1 MPINIATSNY
11 INTTNSNTGSGQTVS
26 IGNANISV
34 DGVSVSVK
42 GLDLKTGQTISGQV
56 VEVDGKD
63 IKLLLSNNQTI
74 NAKLEGNINALLG
87 QTLSFEVKN
96 TEDGLTSLRPLY
108 TNLNNSTNVSNALT
122 SAGLPVTD
130 NYSKMVSAM
139 MDESM
144 PINKQAIHDMS
155 KQINSFPNANPE
167 TVVRLTKLGLSVNE
181 LTINQFE
188 NYKGLERQIIGNVDT
203 IAKGFA
209 KMIRDSLSQ
218 AVKDNNITDISTKI
232 NADSLDA
239 TKIAEGN
246 VKGKNLLSAFLD
258 SITGQNKDAM
268 QYKADITPADNEN
281 LNSDKAINGE
291 SVNSDSD
298 NLNALNANSYGNK
311 QIDVSVF
318 DTTKAILEL
327 INPEDS
333 KDTAISNEMK
343 AFVTEFSKEIEAL
356 VKENTSDIINGG
368 GNSISGRESI
378 LNELN
383 KEALNNQEL
392 KQDFLKLFDNN
403 ADKEITGENVLKLSN
418 ELLNALNKDKNL
430 FSDGVKSKLL
440 KLLSSDEFSGL
451 VKDNLSKQM
460 LLKPEE
466 AATSKNIDD
475 LYSKILNNTDKALS
489 VLESLNSKNAEIA
502 EAANNI
508 KENVQFMNEL
518 NHAVTY
524 VQLPLLMNNKSA
536 HGDLYVY
543 TNKRSLKNNDGN
555 ISALLHLD
563 MDNLGPMD
571 IYVSLVN
578 KTKLSTHFYLKDE
591 ETIDFIEKHIDYL
604 NKRLSDKGYDLNMNV
619 SVKNKPKED
628 MDITEEFFKDD
639 PKSQGSVAVKVS
651 FDVRA

>member
-11 INTTNSNTGSGQTVS
+11 INTTTGNTGSGQTVS
-26 IGNANISV
+26 ISGANISV

-56 VEVDGKD
+56 IEVDGKD

-108 TNLNNSTNVSNALT
+108 TNLNNSMNVTNALS

-130 NYSKMVSAM
+130 NYSRMVSAM
-139 MDESM
+139 MDENM

-155 KQINSFPNANPE
+155 KQINSFKDANPE

-203 IAKGFA
+203 IADGFA
-209 KMIRDSLSQ
+209 KMISDSLSQ
-218 AVKDNNITDISTKI
+218 AVKDNNITDISSKI
-232 NADSLDA
+232 NASLA
-239 TKIAEGN
+239 ETAEGN
-246 VKGKNLLSAFLD
+246 VKNKNLLSTFLD
-258 SITGQNKDAM
+258 SITGQNKDSM
-268 QYKADITPADNEN
+268 QLKADLALVDNEALTGEKIKADI
-281 LNSDKAINGE
+281 
-291 SVNSDSD
+291 
-298 NLNALNANSYGNK
+298 
-311 QIDVSVF
+311 F

-327 INPEDS
+327 INPKDS
-333 KDTAISNEMK
+333 SDTVISNEMK
-343 AFVTEFSKEIEAL
+343 AFVAEFSNEMKTFAAEFSKEF
-356 VKENTSDIINGG
+356 KEVLNENSGETNSD
-368 GNSISGRESI
+368 GNVTKDLGRESI

-383 KEALNNQEL
+383 KEILNNQEN
-392 KQDFLKLFDNN
+392 KSDVMKFFNVN
-403 ADKEITGENVLKLSN
+403 TDKEITGESVLKLSTD
-418 ELLNALNKDKNL
+418 LLNILNKDKNL
-430 FSDGVKSKLL
+430 FPDDVKTKLL
-440 KLLSSDEFSGL
+440 KLLSSEEFSGL

-466 AATSKNIDD
+466 AATSKNIED
-475 LYSKILNNTDKALS
+475 LYSKIINNTDKALS

-578 KTKLSTHFYLKDE
+578 KTKLSTHFYLQDD

-604 NKRLSDKGYDLNMNV
+604 NKRLSDKGYDLSMNV
-619 SVKNKPKED
+619 SVKNKPKEAT
-628 MDITEEFFKDD
+628 DITEEFFKDD
-639 PKSQGSVAVKVS
+639 PKTQGSVAVKVS

>member
-11 INTTNSNTGSGQTVS
+11 INTTTGNTGSGQTVS
-26 IGNANISV
+26 ISGANISV

-56 VEVDGKD
+56 IEVDGKD

-108 TNLNNSTNVSNALT
+108 TNLNNSMNVTNALS

-130 NYSKMVSAM
+130 NYSRMVSAM
-139 MDESM
+139 MDENM

-155 KQINSFPNANPE
+155 KQINSFKDANPE

-203 IAKGFA
+203 IADGFA
-209 KMIRDSLSQ
+209 KMISDSLSQ
-218 AVKDNNITDISTKI
+218 AVKDNNITDISSKI
-232 NADSLDA
+232 NASLA
-239 TKIAEGN
+239 ETAEGN
-246 VKGKNLLSAFLD
+246 VKNKNLLSTFFD
-258 SITGQNKDAM
+258 SITGQNKDSM
-268 QYKADITPADNEN
+268 QLKADLTLVDNEALTGEKIKADI
-281 LNSDKAINGE
+281 
-291 SVNSDSD
+291 
-298 NLNALNANSYGNK
+298 
-311 QIDVSVF
+311 F

-327 INPEDS
+327 INPKDS
-333 KDTAISNEMK
+333 SDTVISNEMK
-343 AFVTEFSKEIEAL
+343 AFVAEFSNEMKTFAAEFSKEF
-356 VKENTSDIINGG
+356 KEVLNENSGETNSD
-368 GNSISGRESI
+368 GNVTKDLGRESI

-383 KEALNNQEL
+383 KEILNNQEN
-392 KQDFLKLFDNN
+392 KSDVIKFFNVN
-403 ADKEITGENVLKLSN
+403 TDKEITGESVLKLSTD
-418 ELLNALNKDKNL
+418 LLNILNKDKNL
-430 FSDGVKSKLL
+430 FPDDVKTKLL
-440 KLLSSDEFSGL
+440 KLLSSEEFSGL
-451 VKDNLSKQM
+451 IKDNLSKQM

-466 AATSKNIDD
+466 AATSKNIED
-475 LYSKILNNTDKALS
+475 LYSKIINNTDKALS

-578 KTKLSTHFYLKDE
+578 KTKLNTHFYLQDD

-604 NKRLSDKGYDLNMNV
+604 NKRLSDKGYDLSMNV
-619 SVKNKPKED
+619 SVKNKPKEAT
-628 MDITEEFFKDD
+628 DITEEFFKDD
-639 PKSQGSVAVKVS
+639 PKTQGSVAVKVS

>member
-11 INTTNSNTGSGQTVS
+11 INTTTGNTGSGQTVS
-26 IGNANISV
+26 ISGANISV

-56 VEVDGKD
+56 IEVDGKD

-108 TNLNNSTNVSNALT
+108 TNLNNSMNVTNALS

-130 NYSKMVSAM
+130 NYSRMVSAM
-139 MDESM
+139 MDENM

-155 KQINSFPNANPE
+155 KQINSFKDANPE

-203 IAKGFA
+203 IADGFA
-209 KMIRDSLSQ
+209 KMISDSLSQ
-218 AVKDNNITDISTKI
+218 AVKDNNITDISSKI
-232 NADSLDA
+232 NNFL
-239 TKIAEGN
+239 TETAEGN
-246 VKGKNLLSAFLD
+246 VKNKNLLSTFLD
-258 SITGQNKDAM
+258 SITGQNKDSM
-268 QYKADITPADNEN
+268 QLKADLTLVDNEALTGEKIKADI
-281 LNSDKAINGE
+281 
-291 SVNSDSD
+291 
-298 NLNALNANSYGNK
+298 
-311 QIDVSVF
+311 F

-327 INPEDS
+327 INPKDS
-333 KDTAISNEMK
+333 SDTVISNEMK
-343 AFVTEFSKEIEAL
+343 AFVAEFSNEMKTFAAEFSKEFKEVLNENSGETNSDGNVTKAL
-356 VKENTSDIINGG
+356 
-368 GNSISGRESI
+368 GRESI

-383 KEALNNQEL
+383 KEILNNQEN
-392 KQDFLKLFDNN
+392 KPDVIKFFNVN
-403 ADKEITGENVLKLSN
+403 TDKEITGESVLKLSTD
-418 ELLNALNKDKNL
+418 LLNILNKDKNL
-430 FSDGVKSKLL
+430 FPDDVKTKLL
-440 KLLSSDEFSGL
+440 KLLSSEEFSGL

-466 AATSKNIDD
+466 AATSKNIED
-475 LYSKILNNTDKALS
+475 LYSKIINNTDKALS

-578 KTKLSTHFYLKDE
+578 KTKLSTHFYLQDD

-604 NKRLSDKGYDLNMNV
+604 NKRLSDKGYDLSMNV
-619 SVKNKPKED
+619 SVKNKPKEAT
-628 MDITEEFFKDD
+628 DITEEFFKDD
-639 PKSQGSVAVKVS
+639 PKAQGSVAVKVS

>member
-11 INTTNSNTGSGQTVS
+11 INTTTGNTGSGQTVS
-26 IGNANISV
+26 ISGANISV

-56 VEVDGKD
+56 IEVDGKD

-108 TNLNNSTNVSNALT
+108 TNLNNSMNVTNALS

-130 NYSKMVSAM
+130 NYSRMVSAM
-139 MDESM
+139 MDENM

-155 KQINSFPNANPE
+155 KQINSFKDANPE

-203 IAKGFA
+203 IADGFA
-209 KMIRDSLSQ
+209 KMISDSLSQ
-218 AVKDNNITDISTKI
+218 AVKDNNITDISSKI
-232 NADSLDA
+232 NASLA
-239 TKIAEGN
+239 ETAEGN
-246 VKGKNLLSAFLD
+246 VKNKNLLSTFLD
-258 SITGQNKDAM
+258 SITGQNKDSM
-268 QYKADITPADNEN
+268 QLKADLALVDNEALTGEKIKADI
-281 LNSDKAINGE
+281 
-291 SVNSDSD
+291 
-298 NLNALNANSYGNK
+298 
-311 QIDVSVF
+311 F

-327 INPEDS
+327 INPKDS
-333 KDTAISNEMK
+333 SDTVISNEMK
-343 AFVTEFSKEIEAL
+343 AFVAEFSNEMKTFATEFSKEF
-356 VKENTSDIINGG
+356 KEVLNENSGETNSD
-368 GNSISGRESI
+368 GNVTKDLGRESI

-383 KEALNNQEL
+383 KEILNNQEN
-392 KQDFLKLFDNN
+392 KSNVIKFFNVN
-403 ADKEITGENVLKLSN
+403 TDKEITGESVLKLSTD
-418 ELLNALNKDKNL
+418 LLNILNKDKNL
-430 FSDGVKSKLL
+430 FPDDVKTKLL
-440 KLLSSDEFSGL
+440 KLLSSEEFSGL

-466 AATSKNIDD
+466 AATSKNIED
-475 LYSKILNNTDKALS
+475 LYSKIINNTDKALS

-578 KTKLSTHFYLKDE
+578 KTKLNTHFYLQDD

-604 NKRLSDKGYDLNMNV
+604 NKRLSDKGYDLSMNV
-619 SVKNKPKED
+619 SVKNKPKEAT
-628 MDITEEFFKDD
+628 DITEEFFKDD
-639 PKSQGSVAVKVS
+639 PKTQGSVAVKVS

>member
-1 MPINIATSNY
+1 MLINIATSNY
-11 INTTNSNTGSGQTVS
+11 INTTTGNTGSGQTVS
-26 IGNANISV
+26 ISGANISV

-56 VEVDGKD
+56 IEVDGKD

-108 TNLNNSTNVSNALT
+108 TNLNNSMNVTNALS

-130 NYSKMVSAM
+130 NYSRMVSAM
-139 MDESM
+139 MDENM

-155 KQINSFPNANPE
+155 KQINSFKDANPE

-203 IAKGFA
+203 IADRFA
-209 KMIRDSLSQ
+209 KMISDSLSQ
-218 AVKDNNITDISTKI
+218 AVKDNNITDISSKI
-232 NADSLDA
+232 NASLA
-239 TKIAEGN
+239 ETAEGN
-246 VKGKNLLSAFLD
+246 VKNKNLLSTFLD
-258 SITGQNKDAM
+258 SITGQNKDSM
-268 QYKADITPADNEN
+268 QLKADLTLVDNEA
-281 LNSDKAINGE
+281 LTGEKINA
-291 SVNSDSD
+291 D
-298 NLNALNANSYGNK
+298 
-311 QIDVSVF
+311 IF

-327 INPEDS
+327 INPKDS
-333 KDTAISNEMK
+333 SDTVISNEMK
-343 AFVTEFSKEIEAL
+343 AFVAELSNEMKTFAAEFSKEVEVVLNENSGETNSDGNVTKAL
-356 VKENTSDIINGG
+356 
-368 GNSISGRESI
+368 GRESI

-383 KEALNNQEL
+383 KEILNNQEN
-392 KQDFLKLFDNN
+392 KSDVIKFFNVN
-403 ADKEITGENVLKLSN
+403 TDKEITGESVLKLSTD
-418 ELLNALNKDKNL
+418 LLNILNKDKNL
-430 FSDGVKSKLL
+430 FPDDVKTKLL
-440 KLLSSDEFSGL
+440 KLLSSEEFSGL

-466 AATSKNIDD
+466 AATSKNIED
-475 LYSKILNNTDKALS
+475 LYSKIINNTDKALS

-578 KTKLSTHFYLKDE
+578 KTKLSTHFYLQDD

-604 NKRLSDKGYDLNMNV
+604 NKRLSDKGYDLSMNV
-619 SVKNKPKED
+619 SVKNKPKEAT
-628 MDITEEFFKDD
+628 DITEEFFKDD
-639 PKSQGSVAVKVS
+639 PKTQGSVAVKVS

>member
-11 INTTNSNTGSGQTVS
+11 INTTTGNTGSGQTVS
-26 IGNANISV
+26 ISGANISV

-56 VEVDGKD
+56 IEVDGKD

-108 TNLNNSTNVSNALT
+108 TNLNNSMNVTNALS

-130 NYSKMVSAM
+130 NYSRMVSAM
-139 MDESM
+139 MDENM

-155 KQINSFPNANPE
+155 KQINSFKDANPE

-203 IAKGFA
+203 IADGFA
-209 KMIRDSLSQ
+209 KMISDSLSQ
-218 AVKDNNITDISTKI
+218 AVKDNNITDISSKI
-232 NADSLDA
+232 NGSLA
-239 TKIAEGN
+239 ETAEGN
-246 VKGKNLLSAFLD
+246 VKHKNLLSTFLD
-258 SITGQNKDAM
+258 SITGQNKDSM
-268 QYKADITPADNEN
+268 QLKADLALVENEALTGEKIKADI
-281 LNSDKAINGE
+281 
-291 SVNSDSD
+291 
-298 NLNALNANSYGNK
+298 
-311 QIDVSVF
+311 F
-318 DTTKAILEL
+318 DTTKAILAL
-327 INPEDS
+327 INPKDS
-333 KDTAISNEMK
+333 SDTVISNEMK
-343 AFVTEFSKEIEAL
+343 AFVAELSNEMKTFAAEFSKEVEVVLNENSGETNSDGNVTKAL
-356 VKENTSDIINGG
+356 
-368 GNSISGRESI
+368 GRESI

-383 KEALNNQEL
+383 KEILNNQEN
-392 KQDFLKLFDNN
+392 KSDVIKFFNVN
-403 ADKEITGENVLKLSN
+403 TDKEITGESVLKLSTD
-418 ELLNALNKDKNL
+418 LLNILNKDKNL
-430 FSDGVKSKLL
+430 FPDDVKTKLL
-440 KLLSSDEFSGL
+440 KLLSSEEFSGL

-466 AATSKNIDD
+466 AATSKNIED
-475 LYSKILNNTDKALS
+475 LYSKIINNTDKALS

-578 KTKLSTHFYLKDE
+578 KTKLSTHFYLQDD

-604 NKRLSDKGYDLNMNV
+604 NKRLSDKGYDLSMNV
-619 SVKNKPKED
+619 SVKNKPKEAT
-628 MDITEEFFKDD
+628 DITEEFFKDD
-639 PKSQGSVAVKVS
+639 PKTQGSVAVKVS

>member
-11 INTTNSNTGSGQTVS
+11 INTTTGNTGSGQTVS
-26 IGNANISV
+26 ISGANISV

-56 VEVDGKD
+56 IEVDGKD

-96 TEDGLTSLRPLY
+96 NEDGLTSLRPLY
-108 TNLNNSTNVSNALT
+108 TNLNNSMNVTNALS

-130 NYSKMVSAM
+130 NYSRMVSAM
-139 MDESM
+139 MDENM

-155 KQINSFPNANPE
+155 KQINSFKDANPE

-203 IAKGFA
+203 IADGFA
-209 KMIRDSLSQ
+209 KMISDSLSQ
-218 AVKDNNITDISTKI
+218 AVKDNNITDISSKI
-232 NADSLDA
+232 NASLA
-239 TKIAEGN
+239 ETAEGN
-246 VKGKNLLSAFLD
+246 VKNKNLLSTFLD
-258 SITGQNKDAM
+258 SITGQNKDSM
-268 QYKADITPADNEN
+268 QLKADLALVDNEA
-281 LNSDKAINGE
+281 LTGEKINA
-291 SVNSDSD
+291 DT
-298 NLNALNANSYGNK
+298 
-311 QIDVSVF
+311 F

-327 INPEDS
+327 INPKDS
-333 KDTAISNEMK
+333 SDTVISNEMK
-343 AFVTEFSKEIEAL
+343 AFVAEFSKEMKTFAAEFSKEFKEVLNENSGETNSDGNVTKAL
-356 VKENTSDIINGG
+356 
-368 GNSISGRESI
+368 GRESI

-383 KEALNNQEL
+383 KEILNNQEN
-392 KQDFLKLFDNN
+392 KSDVIKFFNVN
-403 ADKEITGENVLKLSN
+403 TDKEITGESVLKLSTD
-418 ELLNALNKDKNL
+418 LLNILNKDKNL
-430 FSDGVKSKLL
+430 FPDDVKTKLL
-440 KLLSSDEFSGL
+440 KLLSSEEFSGL

-466 AATSKNIDD
+466 AATSKNIED
-475 LYSKILNNTDKALS
+475 LYSKIINNTDKALS

-578 KTKLSTHFYLKDE
+578 KTKLNTHFYLQDD

-604 NKRLSDKGYDLNMNV
+604 NKRLSDKGYDLSMNV
-619 SVKNKPKED
+619 SVKNKPKEAT
-628 MDITEEFFKDD
+628 DITEEFFKDD
-639 PKSQGSVAVKVS
+639 PKTQGSVAVKVS

>member
-11 INTTNSNTGSGQTVS
+11 INTTTGNTGSGQTVS
-26 IGNANISV
+26 ISGANISV

-56 VEVDGKD
+56 IEVDGKD

-108 TNLNNSTNVSNALT
+108 TNLNNSMNVTNALS

-130 NYSKMVSAM
+130 NYSRMVSAM
-139 MDESM
+139 MDENM

-155 KQINSFPNANPE
+155 KQINSFKDANPE

-203 IAKGFA
+203 IADRFA
-209 KMIRDSLSQ
+209 KMISDSLSQ
-218 AVKDNNITDISTKI
+218 AVKDNNITDISSKI
-232 NADSLDA
+232 NASLA
-239 TKIAEGN
+239 ETAEGN
-246 VKGKNLLSAFLD
+246 VKNKNLLSTFLD
-258 SITGQNKDAM
+258 SITGQNKDSM
-268 QYKADITPADNEN
+268 QLKADLTLVDNEALTGEKIKADI
-281 LNSDKAINGE
+281 
-291 SVNSDSD
+291 
-298 NLNALNANSYGNK
+298 
-311 QIDVSVF
+311 F

-327 INPEDS
+327 INPKDS
-333 KDTAISNEMK
+333 SDTVISNEMK
-343 AFVTEFSKEIEAL
+343 AFVAEFSNEMKTFAAEFSKEF
-356 VKENTSDIINGG
+356 KEVLNENSGETNSD
-368 GNSISGRESI
+368 GNVTKDLGRESI

-383 KEALNNQEL
+383 KEILNNQEN
-392 KQDFLKLFDNN
+392 KSDVIKFFNVN
-403 ADKEITGENVLKLSN
+403 TDKEITGESVLKLSTD
-418 ELLNALNKDKNL
+418 LLNILNKDKNL
-430 FSDGVKSKLL
+430 FPDDVKTKLL
-440 KLLSSDEFSGL
+440 KLLSSEEFSGL

-466 AATSKNIDD
+466 AATSKNIED
-475 LYSKILNNTDKALS
+475 LYSKIINNTDKALS

-578 KTKLSTHFYLKDE
+578 KTKLSTHFYLQDD

-604 NKRLSDKGYDLNMNV
+604 NKRLSDKGYDLSMNV
-619 SVKNKPKED
+619 SVKNKPKEAT
-628 MDITEEFFKDD
+628 DITEEFFKDD
-639 PKSQGSVAVKVS
+639 PKTQGSVAVKVS

>member
-11 INTTNSNTGSGQTVS
+11 INTTTGNTGSGQTVS
-26 IGNANISV
+26 ISGANISV

-56 VEVDGKD
+56 IEVDGKD

-108 TNLNNSTNVSNALT
+108 TNLNNSMNVTNALS

-130 NYSKMVSAM
+130 NYSRMVSAM
-139 MDESM
+139 MDENM

-155 KQINSFPNANPE
+155 KQINSFKDANPE

-203 IAKGFA
+203 IADGFA
-209 KMIRDSLSQ
+209 KMISDSLSQ
-218 AVKDNNITDISTKI
+218 AVKDNNITDISSKI
-232 NADSLDA
+232 NASLA
-239 TKIAEGN
+239 ETAEGN
-246 VKGKNLLSAFLD
+246 VKNKNLLSTFLD
-258 SITGQNKDAM
+258 SITGQNKDSM
-268 QYKADITPADNEN
+268 QLKADLALVDNEALTGEKIKADI
-281 LNSDKAINGE
+281 
-291 SVNSDSD
+291 
-298 NLNALNANSYGNK
+298 
-311 QIDVSVF
+311 F

-327 INPEDS
+327 INPKDS
-333 KDTAISNEMK
+333 SDTVISNEMK
-343 AFVTEFSKEIEAL
+343 AFVAEFSKEMKTFAAEFSKEVEVVLNENSGETNSDGNVTKAL
-356 VKENTSDIINGG
+356 
-368 GNSISGRESI
+368 GRESI

-383 KEALNNQEL
+383 KEILNNQEN
-392 KQDFLKLFDNN
+392 KSDIIKFLNVN
-403 ADKEITGENVLKLSN
+403 TDKEITGESVLKLSTD
-418 ELLNALNKDKNL
+418 LLNILNKDKNL
-430 FSDGVKSKLL
+430 FPDDVKTKLL
-440 KLLSSDEFSGL
+440 KLLSSEEFSGL

-466 AATSKNIDD
+466 AATSKNIED
-475 LYSKILNNTDKALS
+475 LYSKIINNTDKALS

-578 KTKLSTHFYLKDE
+578 KTKLNTHFYLQDD

-604 NKRLSDKGYDLNMNV
+604 NKRLSDKGYDLSMNV
-619 SVKNKPKED
+619 SVKNKPKEAT
-628 MDITEEFFKDD
+628 DITEEFFKDD
-639 PKSQGSVAVKVS
+639 PKTQGSVAVKVS

>member
-11 INTTNSNTGSGQTVS
+11 INTTTGNTGSGQTVS
-26 IGNANISV
+26 ISGANISV

-56 VEVDGKD
+56 IEVDGKD

-108 TNLNNSTNVSNALT
+108 TNLNNSMNVTNALS

-130 NYSKMVSAM
+130 NYSRMVSAM
-139 MDESM
+139 MDENM

-155 KQINSFPNANPE
+155 KQINSFKDANPE

-203 IAKGFA
+203 IADGFA
-209 KMIRDSLSQ
+209 KMISDSLSQ
-218 AVKDNNITDISTKI
+218 AVKDNNITDISSKI
-232 NADSLDA
+232 NASL
-239 TKIAEGN
+239 AETAEVN
-246 VKGKNLLSAFLD
+246 VKNKNLLSTLLD
-258 SITGQNKDAM
+258 SITGQNKDSM
-268 QYKADITPADNEN
+268 QLKADLALVDNEALTGEKIKADI
-281 LNSDKAINGE
+281 
-291 SVNSDSD
+291 
-298 NLNALNANSYGNK
+298 
-311 QIDVSVF
+311 F

-327 INPEDS
+327 INPKDS
-333 KDTAISNEMK
+333 SDTVISNEMK
-343 AFVTEFSKEIEAL
+343 AFVAEFSNEMKTFAAEFSKEFKEVLNENSGETNSDGNVTKAL
-356 VKENTSDIINGG
+356 
-368 GNSISGRESI
+368 GRESI

-383 KEALNNQEL
+383 KEILNNQEN
-392 KQDFLKLFDNN
+392 KSDVIKFFNVN
-403 ADKEITGENVLKLSN
+403 TDKEITGESVLKLSTD
-418 ELLNALNKDKNL
+418 LLNILNKDKNL
-430 FSDGVKSKLL
+430 FPDDVKTKLL
-440 KLLSSDEFSGL
+440 KLLSSEEFSGL
-451 VKDNLSKQM
+451 VKDNISKQM

-466 AATSKNIDD
+466 AATSKNIED
-475 LYSKILNNTDKALS
+475 LYSKIINNTDKALS

-578 KTKLSTHFYLKDE
+578 KTKLSTHFYLQDD

-604 NKRLSDKGYDLNMNV
+604 NKRLSDKGYDLSMNV
-619 SVKNKPKED
+619 SVKNKPKEAT
-628 MDITEEFFKDD
+628 DITEEFFKDD
-639 PKSQGSVAVKVS
+639 PKTQGSVAVKVS

>member
-11 INTTNSNTGSGQTVS
+11 INTTTGNTGSGQTVS
-26 IGNANISV
+26 ISGANISV

-56 VEVDGKD
+56 IEVDGKD

-108 TNLNNSTNVSNALT
+108 TNLNNSMNVTNALS

-130 NYSKMVSAM
+130 NYSRMVSAM
-139 MDESM
+139 MDENM

-155 KQINSFPNANPE
+155 KQINSFKDANPE

-203 IAKGFA
+203 IADGFA
-209 KMIRDSLSQ
+209 KMISDSLSQ
-218 AVKDNNITDISTKI
+218 AVKDNNITDISSKI
-232 NADSLDA
+232 NGSLA
-239 TKIAEGN
+239 ETAEGN
-246 VKGKNLLSAFLD
+246 VKNKNLLSTFLD
-258 SITGQNKDAM
+258 SITGQNKDSM
-268 QYKADITPADNEN
+268 QLKADLTLVDNEVLSGEKIKADI
-281 LNSDKAINGE
+281 
-291 SVNSDSD
+291 
-298 NLNALNANSYGNK
+298 
-311 QIDVSVF
+311 F

-327 INPEDS
+327 INPKDS
-333 KDTAISNEMK
+333 SDTVISNEMK
-343 AFVTEFSKEIEAL
+343 AFVAEFSNEMKTFAAEFSKEVEVVLNENSGETNSDGNVTKAL
-356 VKENTSDIINGG
+356 
-368 GNSISGRESI
+368 GRESI

-383 KEALNNQEL
+383 KEILNNQEN
-392 KQDFLKLFDNN
+392 KSDVIKFLNVN
-403 ADKEITGENVLKLSN
+403 TDKEITGESVLKLSTD
-418 ELLNALNKDKNL
+418 LLNILNKDKNL
-430 FSDGVKSKLL
+430 FPDDVKTKLL
-440 KLLSSDEFSGL
+440 KLLSSEEFSGL
-451 VKDNLSKQM
+451 VKDNISKQM

-466 AATSKNIDD
+466 AATSKNIED
-475 LYSKILNNTDKALS
+475 LYSKIINNTDKALS

-578 KTKLSTHFYLKDE
+578 KTKLNTHFYLQDD

-604 NKRLSDKGYDLNMNV
+604 NKRLSDKGYDLSMNV
-619 SVKNKPKED
+619 SVKNKPKEAT
-628 MDITEEFFKDD
+628 DITEEFFKDD
-639 PKSQGSVAVKVS
+639 PKTQGSVAVKVS

>member
-11 INTTNSNTGSGQTVS
+11 INTTTGNTGSGQTVS
-26 IGNANISV
+26 ISGANISV

-56 VEVDGKD
+56 IEVDGKD

-108 TNLNNSTNVSNALT
+108 TNLNNSMNVTNALS

-130 NYSKMVSAM
+130 NYSRMVSAM
-139 MDESM
+139 MDENM

-155 KQINSFPNANPE
+155 KQINSFKDANPE

-203 IAKGFA
+203 IADGFA
-209 KMIRDSLSQ
+209 KIISDSLSQ
-218 AVKDNNITDISTKI
+218 AVKDNNITDISSKI
-232 NADSLDA
+232 NDSLA
-239 TKIAEGN
+239 ETAEGN
-246 VKGKNLLSAFLD
+246 VKNKNLLSTFLD
-258 SITGQNKDAM
+258 SITGQNKDSM
-268 QYKADITPADNEN
+268 QLKADLALVDNEALTGEKIKADI
-281 LNSDKAINGE
+281 
-291 SVNSDSD
+291 
-298 NLNALNANSYGNK
+298 
-311 QIDVSVF
+311 F

-327 INPEDS
+327 INPKDS
-333 KDTAISNEMK
+333 SDTVISNEMK
-343 AFVTEFSKEIEAL
+343 AFVAEFSNEMKTFAAEFSKEF
-356 VKENTSDIINGG
+356 KEVLNENSGETNSD
-368 GNSISGRESI
+368 GNVTKDLGRESI

-383 KEALNNQEL
+383 KEILNNQEN
-392 KQDFLKLFDNN
+392 KSDVIKFFNVN
-403 ADKEITGENVLKLSN
+403 TDKEITGESVLKLSTD
-418 ELLNALNKDKNL
+418 LLNILNKDKNL
-430 FSDGVKSKLL
+430 FPDDVKTKLL
-440 KLLSSDEFSGL
+440 KLLSSEEFSGL
-451 VKDNLSKQM
+451 IKDNLSKQM

-466 AATSKNIDD
+466 AATSKNIED
-475 LYSKILNNTDKALS
+475 LYSKIINNTDKALS
-489 VLESLNSKNAEIA
+489 VLESLNSKNAEIT

-578 KTKLSTHFYLKDE
+578 KTKLNTHFYLQDD

-604 NKRLSDKGYDLNMNV
+604 NKRLSDKGYDLSMNV
-619 SVKNKPKED
+619 SVKNKPKEAT
-628 MDITEEFFKDD
+628 DITEEFFKDD
-639 PKSQGSVAVKVS
+639 PKTQGSVAVKVS

>member
-11 INTTNSNTGSGQTVS
+11 INTTTGNTGSGQTVS
-26 IGNANISV
+26 ISGANISV

-56 VEVDGKD
+56 IEVDGKD

-108 TNLNNSTNVSNALT
+108 TNLNNSMNVTNALS

-130 NYSKMVSAM
+130 NYSRMVSAM
-139 MDESM
+139 MDENM

-155 KQINSFPNANPE
+155 KQINSFRDANPE

-203 IAKGFA
+203 IADRFA
-209 KMIRDSLSQ
+209 KMISDSLSQ
-218 AVKDNNITDISTKI
+218 AVKDNNITDISSKI
-232 NADSLDA
+232 NASLA
-239 TKIAEGN
+239 ETAEGN
-246 VKGKNLLSAFLD
+246 VKNKNLLSTLLD
-258 SITGQNKDAM
+258 SITGQNKDSM
-268 QYKADITPADNEN
+268 QLKADLALVDNEALTGEKIKADI
-281 LNSDKAINGE
+281 
-291 SVNSDSD
+291 
-298 NLNALNANSYGNK
+298 
-311 QIDVSVF
+311 F
-318 DTTKAILEL
+318 DTTKAILAL
-327 INPEDS
+327 INPKDS
-333 KDTAISNEMK
+333 SDTVISNEMK
-343 AFVTEFSKEIEAL
+343 AFVAEFSNEMKTFAAEFSKEF
-356 VKENTSDIINGG
+356 KEVLNENSGETNSD
-368 GNSISGRESI
+368 GNVTKDLGRESI

-383 KEALNNQEL
+383 KEILNNQEN
-392 KQDFLKLFDNN
+392 KSDVMKFFNVN
-403 ADKEITGENVLKLSN
+403 TDKEITGESVLKLSTD
-418 ELLNALNKDKNL
+418 LLNILNKDKNL
-430 FSDGVKSKLL
+430 FPDDVKTKLL
-440 KLLSSDEFSGL
+440 KLLSSEEFSGL

-466 AATSKNIDD
+466 AATSKNIED
-475 LYSKILNNTDKALS
+475 LYSKIINNTDKALS

-578 KTKLSTHFYLKDE
+578 KTKLSTHFYLQDD

-604 NKRLSDKGYDLNMNV
+604 NKRLSDKGYDLSMNV
-619 SVKNKPKED
+619 SVKNKPKEAT
-628 MDITEEFFKDD
+628 DITEEFFKDD
-639 PKSQGSVAVKVS
+639 PKTQGSVAVKVS

>member
-11 INTTNSNTGSGQTVS
+11 INTTTGNTGSGQTVS
-26 IGNANISV
+26 ISGANISV

-56 VEVDGKD
+56 IEVDGKD

-108 TNLNNSTNVSNALT
+108 TNLNNSMNVTNALS

-130 NYSKMVSAM
+130 NYSRMVSAM
-139 MDESM
+139 MDENM

-155 KQINSFPNANPE
+155 KQINSFKDANPE

-203 IAKGFA
+203 IADRFA
-209 KMIRDSLSQ
+209 KMISDSLSQ
-218 AVKDNNITDISTKI
+218 AVKDNNITDISSKI
-232 NADSLDA
+232 NGSL
-239 TKIAEGN
+239 AETAEVN
-246 VKGKNLLSAFLD
+246 VKNKNLLSTLLD
-258 SITGQNKDAM
+258 SITGQNKDSM
-268 QYKADITPADNEN
+268 QLKADLALVDNEALTGEKIKADI
-281 LNSDKAINGE
+281 
-291 SVNSDSD
+291 
-298 NLNALNANSYGNK
+298 
-311 QIDVSVF
+311 F

-327 INPEDS
+327 INPKDS
-333 KDTAISNEMK
+333 SDTVISNEMK
-343 AFVTEFSKEIEAL
+343 AFVAEFSNEMKTFATEFSKEVEVVLNENSGETNSDGNVTKAL
-356 VKENTSDIINGG
+356 
-368 GNSISGRESI
+368 GRESI

-383 KEALNNQEL
+383 KEILNNQEN
-392 KQDFLKLFDNN
+392 KSDVIKFLNVN
-403 ADKEITGENVLKLSN
+403 TDKEITGESVLKLSTD
-418 ELLNALNKDKNL
+418 LLNILNKDKNL
-430 FSDGVKSKLL
+430 FPDDVKTKLL
-440 KLLSSDEFSGL
+440 KLLSSEEFSGL
-451 VKDNLSKQM
+451 VKDNISKQM

-466 AATSKNIDD
+466 AATSKNIED
-475 LYSKILNNTDKALS
+475 LYSKIINNTDKALS

-578 KTKLSTHFYLKDE
+578 KTKLNTHFYLQDD

-604 NKRLSDKGYDLNMNV
+604 NKRLSDKGYDLSMNV
-619 SVKNKPKED
+619 SVKNKPKEAT
-628 MDITEEFFKDD
+628 DITEEFFKDD
-639 PKSQGSVAVKVS
+639 PKTQGSVAVKVS

>member
-11 INTTNSNTGSGQTVS
+11 INTTTGNTGSGQTVS
-26 IGNANISV
+26 ISGANISV

-56 VEVDGKD
+56 IEVDGKD

-108 TNLNNSTNVSNALT
+108 TNLNNSMNVTNALS

-130 NYSKMVSAM
+130 NYSRMVSAM
-139 MDESM
+139 MDENM

-155 KQINSFPNANPE
+155 KQINSFKDANPE

-203 IAKGFA
+203 IADGFA
-209 KMIRDSLSQ
+209 KMISDSLSQ
-218 AVKDNNITDISTKI
+218 AVKDNNITDISSKI
-232 NADSLDA
+232 NASLA
-239 TKIAEGN
+239 ETAEGN
-246 VKGKNLLSAFLD
+246 VKNKNLLSTFLD
-258 SITGQNKDAM
+258 SITGQNKDSM
-268 QYKADITPADNEN
+268 QLKADLALVDNEALTGEKIKADI
-281 LNSDKAINGE
+281 
-291 SVNSDSD
+291 
-298 NLNALNANSYGNK
+298 
-311 QIDVSVF
+311 F

-327 INPEDS
+327 INPKDS
-333 KDTAISNEMK
+333 SDTVISNEMK
-343 AFVTEFSKEIEAL
+343 AFVAEFSKEMKTFAAEFS
-356 VKENTSDIINGG
+356 KEFKEVLNENSGETNSD
-368 GNSISGRESI
+368 GNVTKDLGRESI

-383 KEALNNQEL
+383 KEILNNQEN
-392 KQDFLKLFDNN
+392 KSDVIKFFNVN
-403 ADKEITGENVLKLSN
+403 TDKEITGESVLKLSTD
-418 ELLNALNKDKNL
+418 LLNILNKDKNL
-430 FSDGVKSKLL
+430 FPDDVKTKLL
-440 KLLSSDEFSGL
+440 KLLSSEEFSGL

-466 AATSKNIDD
+466 AATSKNIED
-475 LYSKILNNTDKALS
+475 LYSKIINNTDKALS

-578 KTKLSTHFYLKDE
+578 KTKLNTHFYLQDD

-604 NKRLSDKGYDLNMNV
+604 NKRLSDKGYDLSMNV
-619 SVKNKPKED
+619 SVKNKPKEAT
-628 MDITEEFFKDD
+628 DITEEFFKDD
-639 PKSQGSVAVKVS
+639 PKTQGSVAVKVS

>member
-11 INTTNSNTGSGQTVS
+11 INTTTGNTGSGQTVS
-26 IGNANISV
+26 ISGANISV

-56 VEVDGKD
+56 IEVDGKD

-96 TEDGLTSLRPLY
+96 NEDGLTSLRPLY
-108 TNLNNSTNVSNALT
+108 TNLNNSMNVTNALS

-130 NYSKMVSAM
+130 NYSRMVSAM
-139 MDESM
+139 MDENM

-155 KQINSFPNANPE
+155 KQINSFKDANPE

-203 IAKGFA
+203 IADGFA
-209 KMIRDSLSQ
+209 KMISDSLSQ
-218 AVKDNNITDISTKI
+218 AVKDNNITDISSKI
-232 NADSLDA
+232 NNFL
-239 TKIAEGN
+239 TETAEGN
-246 VKGKNLLSAFLD
+246 VKNKNLLSTFLD
-258 SITGQNKDAM
+258 SITGQNKDSM
-268 QYKADITPADNEN
+268 QLKADLALVDNEALTGEKIKADI
-281 LNSDKAINGE
+281 
-291 SVNSDSD
+291 
-298 NLNALNANSYGNK
+298 
-311 QIDVSVF
+311 F

-327 INPEDS
+327 INPKDS
-333 KDTAISNEMK
+333 SDTVISNEMK
-343 AFVTEFSKEIEAL
+343 AFVAEFSNEMKTFAAELSKEFKEVLNENSGETNSDGNVTKAL
-356 VKENTSDIINGG
+356 
-368 GNSISGRESI
+368 GRESI

-383 KEALNNQEL
+383 KEILNNQEN
-392 KQDFLKLFDNN
+392 KSDIIKFLNVN
-403 ADKEITGENVLKLSN
+403 TDKEITGESVLKLSTD
-418 ELLNALNKDKNL
+418 LLNILNKDKNL
-430 FSDGVKSKLL
+430 FPDDVKTKLL
-440 KLLSSDEFSGL
+440 KLLSSEEFSGL

-466 AATSKNIDD
+466 AATSKNIED
-475 LYSKILNNTDKALS
+475 LYSKIINNTDKALS
-489 VLESLNSKNAEIA
+489 VFESLNSKNAEIA

-578 KTKLSTHFYLKDE
+578 KTKLNTHFYLQND

-604 NKRLSDKGYDLNMNV
+604 NKRLSDKGYDLSMNV
-619 SVKNKPKED
+619 SVKNKPKEAT
-628 MDITEEFFKDD
+628 DITEEFFKDD
-639 PKSQGSVAVKVS
+639 PKTQGSVAVKVS

>member
-11 INTTNSNTGSGQTVS
+11 INTTTGNTGSGQTVS
-26 IGNANISV
+26 ISGANISV

-56 VEVDGKD
+56 IEVDGKD

-108 TNLNNSTNVSNALT
+108 TNLNNSMNVTNALS

-130 NYSKMVSAM
+130 NYSRMVSAM
-139 MDESM
+139 MDENM

-155 KQINSFPNANPE
+155 KQINSFKDANPE

-203 IAKGFA
+203 IADGFA
-209 KMIRDSLSQ
+209 KMISDSLSQ
-218 AVKDNNITDISTKI
+218 AVKDNNITDISSKI
-232 NADSLDA
+232 NASLA
-239 TKIAEGN
+239 ETAEGN
-246 VKGKNLLSAFLD
+246 VKNKNLLSTFLD
-258 SITGQNKDAM
+258 SITGQNKDSM
-268 QYKADITPADNEN
+268 QLKADLTLVDNEA
-281 LNSDKAINGE
+281 LTGEKINA
-291 SVNSDSD
+291 D
-298 NLNALNANSYGNK
+298 
-311 QIDVSVF
+311 IF

-327 INPEDS
+327 INPKDS
-333 KDTAISNEMK
+333 SDTVISNEMK
-343 AFVTEFSKEIEAL
+343 AFVAELSNEMKTFAAEFSKEVEVVLNENSGETNSDGNVTKAL
-356 VKENTSDIINGG
+356 
-368 GNSISGRESI
+368 GRESI

-383 KEALNNQEL
+383 KEILNNQEN
-392 KQDFLKLFDNN
+392 KSDIIKFLNVN
-403 ADKEITGENVLKLSN
+403 TDKEITGESVLKLSTD
-418 ELLNALNKDKNL
+418 LLNILNKDKNL
-430 FSDGVKSKLL
+430 FPDDVKTKLL
-440 KLLSSDEFSGL
+440 KLLSSEEFSGL

-466 AATSKNIDD
+466 AATSKNIED
-475 LYSKILNNTDKALS
+475 LYSKIINNTDKALS

-518 NHAVTY
+518 NHTVTY

-578 KTKLSTHFYLKDE
+578 KTKLSTHFYLQDD

-604 NKRLSDKGYDLNMNV
+604 NKRLSDKGYDLCMNV
-619 SVKNKPKED
+619 SVKNKPKEAT
-628 MDITEEFFKDD
+628 DITEEFFKDD

>member
-11 INTTNSNTGSGQTVS
+11 INTTTGNTGSGQTVS
-26 IGNANISV
+26 ISGANISV

-56 VEVDGKD
+56 IEVDGKD

-108 TNLNNSTNVSNALT
+108 TNLNNSMNVTNALS

-130 NYSKMVSAM
+130 NYSRMVSAM
-139 MDESM
+139 MDENM

-155 KQINSFPNANPE
+155 KQINSFKDANPE

-203 IAKGFA
+203 IADGFA
-209 KMIRDSLSQ
+209 KMISDSLSQ
-218 AVKDNNITDISTKI
+218 AVKDNNITDISSKI
-232 NADSLDA
+232 NGSLA
-239 TKIAEGN
+239 ETAEGN
-246 VKGKNLLSAFLD
+246 VKNKNLLSTFLD
-258 SITGQNKDAM
+258 SITGQNKDSM
-268 QYKADITPADNEN
+268 QLKADLALVDNEALTGEKIKADI
-281 LNSDKAINGE
+281 
-291 SVNSDSD
+291 
-298 NLNALNANSYGNK
+298 
-311 QIDVSVF
+311 F

-327 INPEDS
+327 INPKDS
-333 KDTAISNEMK
+333 SDTVISNEMK
-343 AFVTEFSKEIEAL
+343 AFVAEFSNEMKTFAAEFSKEFKEVLNENSGETNSDGNVTKAL
-356 VKENTSDIINGG
+356 
-368 GNSISGRESI
+368 GRESI

-383 KEALNNQEL
+383 KEILNNQEN
-392 KQDFLKLFDNN
+392 KSDVIKFFNVN
-403 ADKEITGENVLKLSN
+403 TDKEITGESVLKLSTD
-418 ELLNALNKDKNL
+418 LLNIFNKDKNL
-430 FSDGVKSKLL
+430 FPYDVKTKLL
-440 KLLSSDEFSGL
+440 KLLSSEEFSGL
-451 VKDNLSKQM
+451 VKDNISKQM

-466 AATSKNIDD
+466 AATSKNIED
-475 LYSKILNNTDKALS
+475 LYSKIINNTDKALS

-578 KTKLSTHFYLKDE
+578 KTKLNTHFYLQDD

-604 NKRLSDKGYDLNMNV
+604 NKRLSDKGYDLSMNV
-619 SVKNKPKED
+619 SVKNKPKEAT
-628 MDITEEFFKDD
+628 DITEEFFKDD
-639 PKSQGSVAVKVS
+639 PKTQGSVAVKVS

>member
-11 INTTNSNTGSGQTVS
+11 INTTTGNTGSGQTVS
-26 IGNANISV
+26 ISGANISV

-56 VEVDGKD
+56 IEVDGKD

-108 TNLNNSTNVSNALT
+108 TNLNNSMNVTNALS

-130 NYSKMVSAM
+130 NYSRMVSAM
-139 MDESM
+139 MDENM

-155 KQINSFPNANPE
+155 KQINSFKDANPE

-203 IAKGFA
+203 IADGFA
-209 KMIRDSLSQ
+209 KMISDSLSQ
-218 AVKDNNITDISTKI
+218 AVKDNNITDISSKI
-232 NADSLDA
+232 NASLA
-239 TKIAEGN
+239 ETAEGN
-246 VKGKNLLSAFLD
+246 VKNKNLLSTFLD
-258 SITGQNKDAM
+258 SITGQNKDSM
-268 QYKADITPADNEN
+268 QLKADLALVDNEALTGEKIKADI
-281 LNSDKAINGE
+281 
-291 SVNSDSD
+291 
-298 NLNALNANSYGNK
+298 
-311 QIDVSVF
+311 F

-327 INPEDS
+327 INPKDS
-333 KDTAISNEMK
+333 SDTVISNEMK
-343 AFVTEFSKEIEAL
+343 AFVAEFSNEMKAFAAEFSKEF
-356 VKENTSDIINGG
+356 KEVLNENSGETNSD
-368 GNSISGRESI
+368 GNVTKDLGRESI

-383 KEALNNQEL
+383 KEILNNQEN
-392 KQDFLKLFDNN
+392 KSNVIKFFNVN
-403 ADKEITGENVLKLSN
+403 TDKEITGESVLKLSTD
-418 ELLNALNKDKNL
+418 LLNILNKDKNL
-430 FSDGVKSKLL
+430 FPDDVKTKLL
-440 KLLSSDEFSGL
+440 KLLSSEEFSGL

-466 AATSKNIDD
+466 AATSKNIED
-475 LYSKILNNTDKALS
+475 LYSKIINNTDKALS

-578 KTKLSTHFYLKDE
+578 KTKLNTHFYLQDD

-604 NKRLSDKGYDLNMNV
+604 NKRLSDKGYDLSMNV
-619 SVKNKPKED
+619 SVKNKPKEAT
-628 MDITEEFFKDD
+628 DITEEFFKDD
-639 PKSQGSVAVKVS
+639 PKTQGSVAVKVS

>member
-11 INTTNSNTGSGQTVS
+11 INTTTGNTGSGQTVS
-26 IGNANISV
+26 ISGANISV

-56 VEVDGKD
+56 IEVDGKD

-108 TNLNNSTNVSNALT
+108 TNLNNSMNVTNALS

-130 NYSKMVSAM
+130 NYSRMVSAM
-139 MDESM
+139 MDENM

-155 KQINSFPNANPE
+155 KQINSFKDANPE

-203 IAKGFA
+203 IADGFA
-209 KMIRDSLSQ
+209 KMISDSLSQ
-218 AVKDNNITDISTKI
+218 AVKDNNITDISSKI
-232 NADSLDA
+232 NASLA
-239 TKIAEGN
+239 ETAEGN
-246 VKGKNLLSAFLD
+246 VKNKNLLSTFLD
-258 SITGQNKDAM
+258 SITGQNKDSM
-268 QYKADITPADNEN
+268 QLKADLALVDNEALTGEKIKADI
-281 LNSDKAINGE
+281 
-291 SVNSDSD
+291 
-298 NLNALNANSYGNK
+298 
-311 QIDVSVF
+311 F

-327 INPEDS
+327 INPKDS
-333 KDTAISNEMK
+333 SDTVISNEMK
-343 AFVTEFSKEIEAL
+343 AFVAEFSNEMKTFAAEFSKEFKEVLNENSGETNSDGNVTKAL
-356 VKENTSDIINGG
+356 
-368 GNSISGRESI
+368 GRESI

-383 KEALNNQEL
+383 KEILNNQEN
-392 KQDFLKLFDNN
+392 KSDVMKFFNVN
-403 ADKEITGENVLKLSN
+403 TDKEITGESVLKLSTD
-418 ELLNALNKDKNL
+418 LLNILNKDKNL
-430 FSDGVKSKLL
+430 FPDDVKTKLL
-440 KLLSSDEFSGL
+440 KLLSSEEFSGL

-466 AATSKNIDD
+466 AATSKNIED
-475 LYSKILNNTDKALS
+475 LYSKIINNTDKALS

-578 KTKLSTHFYLKDE
+578 KTKLNTHFYLQDD

-604 NKRLSDKGYDLNMNV
+604 NKRLSDKGYDLSMNV
-619 SVKNKPKED
+619 SVKNKPKEAT
-628 MDITEEFFKDD
+628 DITEEFFKDD
-639 PKSQGSVAVKVS
+639 PKTQGSVAVKVS

>member
-11 INTTNSNTGSGQTVS
+11 INTTTGNTGSGQTVS
-26 IGNANISV
+26 ISGANISV

-56 VEVDGKD
+56 IEVDGKD

-108 TNLNNSTNVSNALT
+108 TNLNNSMNVTNALS

-130 NYSKMVSAM
+130 NYSRMVSAM
-139 MDESM
+139 MDENM

-155 KQINSFPNANPE
+155 KQINSFKDANPE

-203 IAKGFA
+203 IADGFA
-209 KMIRDSLSQ
+209 KMISDSLSQ
-218 AVKDNNITDISTKI
+218 AVKDNNITDISSKI
-232 NADSLDA
+232 NASLA
-239 TKIAEGN
+239 ETAEGN
-246 VKGKNLLSAFLD
+246 VKNKNLLSTFLD
-258 SITGQNKDAM
+258 SITGQNKDSM
-268 QYKADITPADNEN
+268 QLKADLALVDNEALTGEKIKADI
-281 LNSDKAINGE
+281 
-291 SVNSDSD
+291 
-298 NLNALNANSYGNK
+298 
-311 QIDVSVF
+311 F

-327 INPEDS
+327 INPKDS
-333 KDTAISNEMK
+333 SDTVISNEMK
-343 AFVTEFSKEIEAL
+343 AFVAEFSNEMKTFAAEFSKEF
-356 VKENTSDIINGG
+356 KEVLNENSGETNSD
-368 GNSISGRESI
+368 GNVTKDLGRESI

-383 KEALNNQEL
+383 KEILNNQEN
-392 KQDFLKLFDNN
+392 KSDVIKFFNVN
-403 ADKEITGENVLKLSN
+403 TDKEITGESVLKLSTD
-418 ELLNALNKDKNL
+418 LLNILNKDKNL
-430 FSDGVKSKLL
+430 FPDDVKTKLL
-440 KLLSSDEFSGL
+440 KLLSSEEFSGL
-451 VKDNLSKQM
+451 IKDNLSKQM

-466 AATSKNIDD
+466 AATSKNIED
-475 LYSKILNNTDKALS
+475 LYSKIINNTDKALS

-578 KTKLSTHFYLKDE
+578 KTKLSTHFYLQDD

-604 NKRLSDKGYDLNMNV
+604 NKRLSDKGYDLSMNV
-619 SVKNKPKED
+619 SVKNKPKEAT
-628 MDITEEFFKDD
+628 DITEEFFKDD
-639 PKSQGSVAVKVS
+639 PKTQGSVAVKVS

>member
-11 INTTNSNTGSGQTVS
+11 INTTTGNTGSGQTVS
-26 IGNANISV
+26 ISGANISV

-56 VEVDGKD
+56 IEVDGKD

-108 TNLNNSTNVSNALT
+108 TNLNNSMNVTNALS

-130 NYSKMVSAM
+130 NYSRMVSAM
-139 MDESM
+139 MDENM

-155 KQINSFPNANPE
+155 KQINSFKDANPE

-203 IAKGFA
+203 IADGFA
-209 KMIRDSLSQ
+209 KMISDSLSQ
-218 AVKDNNITDISTKI
+218 AVKDNNITDISSKI
-232 NADSLDA
+232 NASL
-239 TKIAEGN
+239 AETAEVN
-246 VKGKNLLSAFLD
+246 VKNKNLLSTLLD
-258 SITGQNKDAM
+258 SITGQNKDSM
-268 QYKADITPADNEN
+268 QLKADLALVDNEALTGEKIKADI
-281 LNSDKAINGE
+281 
-291 SVNSDSD
+291 
-298 NLNALNANSYGNK
+298 
-311 QIDVSVF
+311 F

-327 INPEDS
+327 INPKDS
-333 KDTAISNEMK
+333 SDTVISNEMK
-343 AFVTEFSKEIEAL
+343 AFVAEFSNEMKTFAAEFSKDFKEVLNENSGETNSDGNVTKAL
-356 VKENTSDIINGG
+356 
-368 GNSISGRESI
+368 GRESI

-383 KEALNNQEL
+383 KEILNNQEN
-392 KQDFLKLFDNN
+392 KSDVIKFFNVN
-403 ADKEITGENVLKLSN
+403 TDKEITGESVLKLSTD
-418 ELLNALNKDKNL
+418 LLNILNKDKNL
-430 FSDGVKSKLL
+430 FPDDVKTKLL
-440 KLLSSDEFSGL
+440 KLLSSEEFSGL
-451 VKDNLSKQM
+451 VKDNISKQM

-466 AATSKNIDD
+466 AATSKNIED
-475 LYSKILNNTDKALS
+475 LYSKIINNTDKALS

-578 KTKLSTHFYLKDE
+578 KTKLNTHFYLQDD

-604 NKRLSDKGYDLNMNV
+604 NKRLSDKGYDLSMNV
-619 SVKNKPKED
+619 SVKNKPKEAT
-628 MDITEEFFKDD
+628 DITEEFFKDD
-639 PKSQGSVAVKVS
+639 PKTQGSVAVKVS

>member
-11 INTTNSNTGSGQTVS
+11 INTTTGNTGSGQTVS
-26 IGNANISV
+26 ISGANISV

-56 VEVDGKD
+56 IEVDGKD

-108 TNLNNSTNVSNALT
+108 TNLNNSMNVTNALS

-130 NYSKMVSAM
+130 NYSRMVSAM
-139 MDESM
+139 MDENM

-155 KQINSFPNANPE
+155 KQINSFKDANPE

-203 IAKGFA
+203 IADGFA
-209 KMIRDSLSQ
+209 KMISDSLSQ
-218 AVKDNNITDISTKI
+218 AVKDNNITDISPKI
-232 NADSLDA
+232 NASLA
-239 TKIAEGN
+239 ETAEGN
-246 VKGKNLLSAFLD
+246 VKNKNLLSTFLD
-258 SITGQNKDAM
+258 SITGQNKDSM
-268 QYKADITPADNEN
+268 QLKADLTLVDNEA
-281 LNSDKAINGE
+281 LTGEKINA
-291 SVNSDSD
+291 D
-298 NLNALNANSYGNK
+298 
-311 QIDVSVF
+311 IF

-327 INPEDS
+327 INPKDS
-333 KDTAISNEMK
+333 SDTVISNEMK
-343 AFVTEFSKEIEAL
+343 AFVAELSNEMKTFAAEFSKEVEVVLNENSGETNSDGNVTKAL
-356 VKENTSDIINGG
+356 
-368 GNSISGRESI
+368 GRESI

-383 KEALNNQEL
+383 KEILNNQEN
-392 KQDFLKLFDNN
+392 KSDIIKFLNVN
-403 ADKEITGENVLKLSN
+403 TDKEITGESVLKLSTD
-418 ELLNALNKDKNL
+418 LLNILNKDKNL
-430 FSDGVKSKLL
+430 FPDDVKTKLL
-440 KLLSSDEFSGL
+440 KLLSSEEFSGL

-466 AATSKNIDD
+466 AATSKNIED
-475 LYSKILNNTDKALS
+475 LYSKIINNTDKALS

-578 KTKLSTHFYLKDE
+578 KTKLSTHFYLQDD

-604 NKRLSDKGYDLNMNV
+604 NKRLSDKGYDLSMNV
-619 SVKNKPKED
+619 SVKNKPKEAT
-628 MDITEEFFKDD
+628 DITEEFFKDD

>member
-11 INTTNSNTGSGQTVS
+11 INTTTGNTGSGQTVS
-26 IGNANISV
+26 ISGANISV

-56 VEVDGKD
+56 IEVDGKD

-108 TNLNNSTNVSNALT
+108 TNLNNSMNVTNALS

-130 NYSKMVSAM
+130 NYSRMVSAM
-139 MDESM
+139 MDENM

-155 KQINSFPNANPE
+155 KQINSFKDANPE

-203 IAKGFA
+203 IADGFA
-209 KMIRDSLSQ
+209 KMISDSLSQ
-218 AVKDNNITDISTKI
+218 AVKDNNITDISSKI
-232 NADSLDA
+232 NASLA
-239 TKIAEGN
+239 ETAEGN
-246 VKGKNLLSAFLD
+246 VKNKNLLSTFLD
-258 SITGQNKDAM
+258 SITGQNKDSM
-268 QYKADITPADNEN
+268 QLKADLALVDNEALTGEKIKADI
-281 LNSDKAINGE
+281 
-291 SVNSDSD
+291 
-298 NLNALNANSYGNK
+298 
-311 QIDVSVF
+311 F

-327 INPEDS
+327 INPKDS
-333 KDTAISNEMK
+333 SDTVISNEMK
-343 AFVTEFSKEIEAL
+343 AFVAEFSNEMKAFAAEFSKEF
-356 VKENTSDIINGG
+356 KEVLNENSGETNSD
-368 GNSISGRESI
+368 GNVTKDLGRESI

-383 KEALNNQEL
+383 KEILNNQEN
-392 KQDFLKLFDNN
+392 KSDVIKFFNVN
-403 ADKEITGENVLKLSN
+403 TDKEITGESVLKLSTD
-418 ELLNALNKDKNL
+418 LLNILNKDKNL
-430 FSDGVKSKLL
+430 FPDDVKTKLL
-440 KLLSSDEFSGL
+440 KLLSSEEFSGL

-466 AATSKNIDD
+466 AATSKNIED
-475 LYSKILNNTDKALS
+475 LYSKIINNTDKALS

-578 KTKLSTHFYLKDE
+578 KTKLNTHFYLQDD

-604 NKRLSDKGYDLNMNV
+604 NKRLSDKGYDLSMNV
-619 SVKNKPKED
+619 SVKNKPKEAT
-628 MDITEEFFKDD
+628 DITEEFFKDD
-639 PKSQGSVAVKVS
+639 PKTQGSVAVKVS

>member
-11 INTTNSNTGSGQTVS
+11 INTTTGNTGSGQTVS
-26 IGNANISV
+26 ISGANISV

-56 VEVDGKD
+56 IEVDGKD

-108 TNLNNSTNVSNALT
+108 TNLNNSMNVTNALS

-130 NYSKMVSAM
+130 NYSRMVSAM
-139 MDESM
+139 MDENM

-155 KQINSFPNANPE
+155 KQINSFKDANPE

-203 IAKGFA
+203 IADGFA
-209 KMIRDSLSQ
+209 KMISDSLSQ
-218 AVKDNNITDISTKI
+218 AVKDNNITDISSKI
-232 NADSLDA
+232 NASLA
-239 TKIAEGN
+239 ETAEGN
-246 VKGKNLLSAFLD
+246 VKNKNLLSTFLD
-258 SITGQNKDAM
+258 SITGQNKDSM
-268 QYKADITPADNEN
+268 QLKADLALVDNEALTGEKIKADI
-281 LNSDKAINGE
+281 
-291 SVNSDSD
+291 
-298 NLNALNANSYGNK
+298 
-311 QIDVSVF
+311 F

-327 INPEDS
+327 INPKDS
-333 KDTAISNEMK
+333 SDTVISNEMK
-343 AFVTEFSKEIEAL
+343 AFVAEFSKEMKTFATEFSKEFKEVLNENSGETNSDGNVTKAL
-356 VKENTSDIINGG
+356 
-368 GNSISGRESI
+368 GRESI

-383 KEALNNQEL
+383 KEILNNQEN
-392 KQDFLKLFDNN
+392 KSDIIKFLNVN
-403 ADKEITGENVLKLSN
+403 TDKEITGESVLKLSTD
-418 ELLNALNKDKNL
+418 LLNILNKDKNL
-430 FSDGVKSKLL
+430 FPDDVKTKLL
-440 KLLSSDEFSGL
+440 KLLSSEEFSGL

-466 AATSKNIDD
+466 AATSKNIED
-475 LYSKILNNTDKALS
+475 LYSKIINNTDKALS
-489 VLESLNSKNAEIA
+489 VFESLNSKNAEIA

-555 ISALLHLD
+555 ISAFLHLD

-578 KTKLSTHFYLKDE
+578 KTKLSTHFYLQDD

-604 NKRLSDKGYDLNMNV
+604 NKRLSDKGYDLSMNV
-619 SVKNKPKED
+619 SVKNKPKEAT
-628 MDITEEFFKDD
+628 DITEEFFKDD
-639 PKSQGSVAVKVS
+639 PKTQGSVAVKVS

>member
-11 INTTNSNTGSGQTVS
+11 INTTTGNTGSGQTVS
-26 IGNANISV
+26 ISGANISV

-56 VEVDGKD
+56 IEVDGKD

-108 TNLNNSTNVSNALT
+108 TNLNNSMNVTNALS

-130 NYSKMVSAM
+130 NYSRMVSAM
-139 MDESM
+139 MDENM

-155 KQINSFPNANPE
+155 KQINSFKDANPE

-203 IAKGFA
+203 IADGFA
-209 KMIRDSLSQ
+209 KMISDSLSQ
-218 AVKDNNITDISTKI
+218 AVKDNNITDISSKI
-232 NADSLDA
+232 NASLA
-239 TKIAEGN
+239 ETAEGN
-246 VKGKNLLSAFLD
+246 VKNKNLLSTFLD
-258 SITGQNKDAM
+258 SITGQNKDSM
-268 QYKADITPADNEN
+268 QLKADLALVDNEALTGDKIKADI
-281 LNSDKAINGE
+281 
-291 SVNSDSD
+291 
-298 NLNALNANSYGNK
+298 
-311 QIDVSVF
+311 F

-327 INPEDS
+327 INPKDS
-333 KDTAISNEMK
+333 SDTVISNEMK
-343 AFVTEFSKEIEAL
+343 AFVAEFSNEMKTFAAEFSKEF
-356 VKENTSDIINGG
+356 KEVLNENSGETNSD
-368 GNSISGRESI
+368 GNVTKDLGRESI

-383 KEALNNQEL
+383 KEILNNQEN
-392 KQDFLKLFDNN
+392 KSDAIKFFNVN
-403 ADKEITGENVLKLSN
+403 TDKEITGESVLKLSTD
-418 ELLNALNKDKNL
+418 LLNILNKDKNL
-430 FSDGVKSKLL
+430 FPDDVKTKLL
-440 KLLSSDEFSGL
+440 KLLSSEEFSGL

-466 AATSKNIDD
+466 AATSKNIED
-475 LYSKILNNTDKALS
+475 LYSKIINNTDKALS

-578 KTKLSTHFYLKDE
+578 KTKLNTHFYLQDD

-604 NKRLSDKGYDLNMNV
+604 NKRLSDKGYDLSMNV
-619 SVKNKPKED
+619 SVKNKPKEAT
-628 MDITEEFFKDD
+628 DITEEFFKDD
-639 PKSQGSVAVKVS
+639 PKTQGSVAVKVS

>member
-11 INTTNSNTGSGQTVS
+11 INTTTGNTGSGQTVS
-26 IGNANISV
+26 ISGANISV

-56 VEVDGKD
+56 IEVDGKD

-108 TNLNNSTNVSNALT
+108 TNLNNSMNVTNALS

-130 NYSKMVSAM
+130 NYSRMVSAM
-139 MDESM
+139 MDENM

-155 KQINSFPNANPE
+155 KQINSFKDANPE

-203 IAKGFA
+203 IADGFA
-209 KMIRDSLSQ
+209 KMISDSLSQ
-218 AVKDNNITDISTKI
+218 AVKDNNITDISSKI
-232 NADSLDA
+232 NGSL
-239 TKIAEGN
+239 AETAEVN
-246 VKGKNLLSAFLD
+246 VKNKNLLSTLLD
-258 SITGQNKDAM
+258 SITGQNKDSM
-268 QYKADITPADNEN
+268 QLKADLALVDNEALTGEKIKADI
-281 LNSDKAINGE
+281 
-291 SVNSDSD
+291 
-298 NLNALNANSYGNK
+298 
-311 QIDVSVF
+311 F

-327 INPEDS
+327 INPKDS
-333 KDTAISNEMK
+333 SDTVISNEMK
-343 AFVTEFSKEIEAL
+343 AFVAEFSNEMKTITAEFSKEFKEVLNENLGETNSDGNVTKAL
-356 VKENTSDIINGG
+356 
-368 GNSISGRESI
+368 GRESI

-383 KEALNNQEL
+383 KEILNNQEN
-392 KQDFLKLFDNN
+392 KSDVIKFFNVN
-403 ADKEITGENVLKLSN
+403 TDKEITGESVLKISTD
-418 ELLNALNKDKNL
+418 LLNILNKDKNL
-430 FSDGVKSKLL
+430 FPDDVKTKLL
-440 KLLSSDEFSGL
+440 KLLSSEEFSGL

-466 AATSKNIDD
+466 AATSKNIED
-475 LYSKILNNTDKALS
+475 LYSKIINNTDKALS

-578 KTKLSTHFYLKDE
+578 KTKLSTHFYLQDD

-604 NKRLSDKGYDLNMNV
+604 NKRLSDKGYDLSMNV
-619 SVKNKPKED
+619 SVKNKPKEAT
-628 MDITEEFFKDD
+628 DITEEFFKDD
-639 PKSQGSVAVKVS
+639 PKTQGSVAVKVS

>member
-11 INTTNSNTGSGQTVS
+11 INTTTGNTGSGQTVS
-26 IGNANISV
+26 ISGANISV

-56 VEVDGKD
+56 IEVDGKD

-108 TNLNNSTNVSNALT
+108 TNLNNSMNVTNALS

-130 NYSKMVSAM
+130 NYSRMVSAM
-139 MDESM
+139 MDENM

-155 KQINSFPNANPE
+155 KQINSFKDANPE

-203 IAKGFA
+203 IADGFA
-209 KMIRDSLSQ
+209 KMISDSLSQ
-218 AVKDNNITDISTKI
+218 AVKDNNITDISSKI
-232 NADSLDA
+232 NASLA
-239 TKIAEGN
+239 ETAEGN
-246 VKGKNLLSAFLD
+246 VKNKNLLSTFLD
-258 SITGQNKDAM
+258 SITGQNKDSM
-268 QYKADITPADNEN
+268 QLKADLALVDNEALTGEKIKADI
-281 LNSDKAINGE
+281 
-291 SVNSDSD
+291 
-298 NLNALNANSYGNK
+298 
-311 QIDVSVF
+311 F

-327 INPEDS
+327 INPKDS
-333 KDTAISNEMK
+333 SDTVISNEMK
-343 AFVTEFSKEIEAL
+343 AFVAEFSNEMKTFAAEFSKEF
-356 VKENTSDIINGG
+356 KEVLNENSGETNSD
-368 GNSISGRESI
+368 GNVTKDLGRESI

-383 KEALNNQEL
+383 KEILNNQEN
-392 KQDFLKLFDNN
+392 KSDVIKFFNVN
-403 ADKEITGENVLKLSN
+403 TDKEITGESVLKLSTD
-418 ELLNALNKDKNL
+418 LLNILNKDKNL
-430 FSDGVKSKLL
+430 FPDDVKTKLL
-440 KLLSSDEFSGL
+440 KLLSSEEFSGL

-466 AATSKNIDD
+466 AATSKNIED
-475 LYSKILNNTDKALS
+475 LYSKIINNTDKALS

-578 KTKLSTHFYLKDE
+578 KTKLNTHFYLQDD

-604 NKRLSDKGYDLNMNV
+604 NKRLSDKGYDLSMNV
-619 SVKNKPKED
+619 SVKNKPKEAT
-628 MDITEEFFKDD
+628 DITEEFFKDD
-639 PKSQGSVAVKVS
+639 PKTQGSVAVKVS

>member
-11 INTTNSNTGSGQTVS
+11 INTTTGNTGSGQTVS
-26 IGNANISV
+26 ISGANISV

-56 VEVDGKD
+56 IEVDGKD

-108 TNLNNSTNVSNALT
+108 TNLNNSMNVTNALS

-130 NYSKMVSAM
+130 NYSRMVSAM
-139 MDESM
+139 MDENM

-155 KQINSFPNANPE
+155 KQINSFKDANPE

-203 IAKGFA
+203 IADGFA
-209 KMIRDSLSQ
+209 KMISDSLSQ
-218 AVKDNNITDISTKI
+218 AVKDNNITDISSKI
-232 NADSLDA
+232 NASL
-239 TKIAEGN
+239 AETAEAN
-246 VKGKNLLSAFLD
+246 LKNKNLLSTFLD
-258 SITGQNKDAM
+258 SITGQNKDSM
-268 QYKADITPADNEN
+268 QLKADLTLVDNEVLSGEKIKADI
-281 LNSDKAINGE
+281 
-291 SVNSDSD
+291 
-298 NLNALNANSYGNK
+298 
-311 QIDVSVF
+311 F

-327 INPEDS
+327 INPKDS
-333 KDTAISNEMK
+333 SDTVISNEMK
-343 AFVTEFSKEIEAL
+343 AFVAEFSNEMKTFAAEFSKEVEVVLNENSGETNSDGNVTKAL
-356 VKENTSDIINGG
+356 
-368 GNSISGRESI
+368 GRESI

-383 KEALNNQEL
+383 KEILNNQEN
-392 KQDFLKLFDNN
+392 KSDVIKFLNVN
-403 ADKEITGENVLKLSN
+403 TDKEITGESVLKLSTD
-418 ELLNALNKDKNL
+418 LLNILNKDKNL
-430 FSDGVKSKLL
+430 FPDDVKTKLL
-440 KLLSSDEFSGL
+440 KLLSSEEFSGL
-451 VKDNLSKQM
+451 VKDNISKQM

-466 AATSKNIDD
+466 AATSKNIED
-475 LYSKILNNTDKALS
+475 LYSKIINNTDKALS

-578 KTKLSTHFYLKDE
+578 KTKLNTHFYLQDD

-604 NKRLSDKGYDLNMNV
+604 NKRLSDKGYDLSMNV
-619 SVKNKPKED
+619 SVKNKPKEAT
-628 MDITEEFFKDD
+628 DITEEFFKDD
-639 PKSQGSVAVKVS
+639 PKTQGSVAVKVS

>member
-11 INTTNSNTGSGQTVS
+11 INTTTGNTGSGQTVS
-26 IGNANISV
+26 ISGANISV

-56 VEVDGKD
+56 IEVDGKD

-108 TNLNNSTNVSNALT
+108 TNLNNSMNVTNALS

-130 NYSKMVSAM
+130 NYSRMVSAM
-139 MDESM
+139 MDENM

-155 KQINSFPNANPE
+155 KQINSFKDANPE

-203 IAKGFA
+203 IADGFA
-209 KMIRDSLSQ
+209 KMISDSLSQ
-218 AVKDNNITDISTKI
+218 AVKDNNITDISSKI
-232 NADSLDA
+232 NASLA
-239 TKIAEGN
+239 ETAEGN
-246 VKGKNLLSAFLD
+246 VKNKNLLSTFLD
-258 SITGQNKDAM
+258 SITGQNKDSM
-268 QYKADITPADNEN
+268 QLKADLALVDNEALTGEKIKADI
-281 LNSDKAINGE
+281 
-291 SVNSDSD
+291 
-298 NLNALNANSYGNK
+298 
-311 QIDVSVF
+311 F

-327 INPEDS
+327 INPKDS
-333 KDTAISNEMK
+333 SDTVISNEMK
-343 AFVTEFSKEIEAL
+343 AFVAEFSNEMKAFAAEFSKEF
-356 VKENTSDIINGG
+356 KEVLNENSGETNSD
-368 GNSISGRESI
+368 GNVTKDLGRESI

-383 KEALNNQEL
+383 KEILNNQEN
-392 KQDFLKLFDNN
+392 KSNVIKFFNVN
-403 ADKEITGENVLKLSN
+403 TDKEITGESVLKLSTD
-418 ELLNALNKDKNL
+418 LLNILNKDKNL
-430 FSDGVKSKLL
+430 FPDDVKTKLL
-440 KLLSSDEFSGL
+440 KLLSSEEFSGL

-466 AATSKNIDD
+466 AATSKNIED
-475 LYSKILNNTDKALS
+475 LYSKIINNTDKALS

-578 KTKLSTHFYLKDE
+578 KTKLNTHFYLQDD

-604 NKRLSDKGYDLNMNV
+604 NKRLSDKGYDLSMNV
-619 SVKNKPKED
+619 SVKNKPKEAT
-628 MDITEEFFKDD
+628 DITEEFFKDD
-639 PKSQGSVAVKVS
+639 PKAQGSVAVKVS

>member
-11 INTTNSNTGSGQTVS
+11 INTTTGNTGSGQTVS
-26 IGNANISV
+26 ISGANISV

-56 VEVDGKD
+56 IEVDGKD

-108 TNLNNSTNVSNALT
+108 TNLNNSMNVTNALS

-130 NYSKMVSAM
+130 NYSRMVSAM
-139 MDESM
+139 MDENM

-155 KQINSFPNANPE
+155 KQINSFKDANPE

-203 IAKGFA
+203 IADGFA
-209 KMIRDSLSQ
+209 KMISDSLSQ
-218 AVKDNNITDISTKI
+218 AVKDNNITDISSKI
-232 NADSLDA
+232 NASLA
-239 TKIAEGN
+239 ETAEGN
-246 VKGKNLLSAFLD
+246 VKNKNLLSTFLD
-258 SITGQNKDAM
+258 SITGQNKDSM
-268 QYKADITPADNEN
+268 QLKADLALVDNEALTGEKIKADI
-281 LNSDKAINGE
+281 
-291 SVNSDSD
+291 
-298 NLNALNANSYGNK
+298 
-311 QIDVSVF
+311 F

-327 INPEDS
+327 INPKDS
-333 KDTAISNEMK
+333 SDTVISNEMK
-343 AFVTEFSKEIEAL
+343 AFVAEFSNEMKTFAAEFSKEF
-356 VKENTSDIINGG
+356 KEVLNENSGETNSD
-368 GNSISGRESI
+368 GNVTKDLGRESI

-383 KEALNNQEL
+383 KEILNNQEN
-392 KQDFLKLFDNN
+392 KSDVIKFFNVN
-403 ADKEITGENVLKLSN
+403 TDKEITGESVLKLSTD
-418 ELLNALNKDKNL
+418 LLNILNKDKNL
-430 FSDGVKSKLL
+430 FPDDVKTKLL
-440 KLLSSDEFSGL
+440 KLLSSEEFSGL
-451 VKDNLSKQM
+451 IKDNLSKQM

-466 AATSKNIDD
+466 AATSKNIED
-475 LYSKILNNTDKALS
+475 LYSKIINNTDKALS

-578 KTKLSTHFYLKDE
+578 KTKLNTHFYLQDD

-604 NKRLSDKGYDLNMNV
+604 NKRLSDKGYDLSMNV
-619 SVKNKPKED
+619 SVKNKPKEAT
-628 MDITEEFFKDD
+628 DITEEFFKDD
-639 PKSQGSVAVKVS
+639 PKTQGSVAVKVS

>member
-11 INTTNSNTGSGQTVS
+11 INTTTGNTGSGQTVS
-26 IGNANISV
+26 ISGANISV

-56 VEVDGKD
+56 IEVDGKD

-108 TNLNNSTNVSNALT
+108 TNLNNSMNVTNALS

-130 NYSKMVSAM
+130 NYSRMVSAM
-139 MDESM
+139 MDENM

-155 KQINSFPNANPE
+155 KQINSFKDANPE

-203 IAKGFA
+203 IADGFA
-209 KMIRDSLSQ
+209 KMISDSLSQ
-218 AVKDNNITDISTKI
+218 AVKDNNITDISSKI
-232 NADSLDA
+232 NASLA
-239 TKIAEGN
+239 ETAEGN
-246 VKGKNLLSAFLD
+246 VKNKNLLSTFLD
-258 SITGQNKDAM
+258 SITGQNKDSM
-268 QYKADITPADNEN
+268 QLKADLALVDNEALTGEKIKADI
-281 LNSDKAINGE
+281 
-291 SVNSDSD
+291 
-298 NLNALNANSYGNK
+298 
-311 QIDVSVF
+311 F

-327 INPEDS
+327 INPKDS
-333 KDTAISNEMK
+333 SDTVISNEMK
-343 AFVTEFSKEIEAL
+343 AFVAEFSNEMKTFAAEFSKEVEVVLNENSGETNSDGNVTKAL
-356 VKENTSDIINGG
+356 
-368 GNSISGRESI
+368 GRESI

-383 KEALNNQEL
+383 KEILNNQEN
-392 KQDFLKLFDNN
+392 KSDVIKFFN
-403 ADKEITGENVLKLSN
+403 ANTDKEITGESVLKLSTD
-418 ELLNALNKDKNL
+418 LLNILNKDKNL
-430 FSDGVKSKLL
+430 FPDDVKTKLL
-440 KLLSSDEFSGL
+440 KLLSSEEFSGL

-466 AATSKNIDD
+466 AATSKNIED
-475 LYSKILNNTDKALS
+475 LYSKIINNTDKALS

-578 KTKLSTHFYLKDE
+578 KTKLSTHFYLQDD

-604 NKRLSDKGYDLNMNV
+604 NKRLSDKGYDLSMNV
-619 SVKNKPKED
+619 SVKNKPKEAT
-628 MDITEEFFKDD
+628 DITEEFFKDD
-639 PKSQGSVAVKVS
+639 PKTQGSVAVKVS

>member
-11 INTTNSNTGSGQTVS
+11 INTTTGNTGSGQTVS
-26 IGNANISV
+26 ISGANISV

-56 VEVDGKD
+56 IEVDGKD

-108 TNLNNSTNVSNALT
+108 TNLNNSMNVTNALS

-130 NYSKMVSAM
+130 NYSRMVSAM
-139 MDESM
+139 MDENM

-155 KQINSFPNANPE
+155 KQINSFKDANPE

-203 IAKGFA
+203 IADGFA
-209 KMIRDSLSQ
+209 KMISDSLSQ
-218 AVKDNNITDISTKI
+218 AVKDNNITDISSKI
-232 NADSLDA
+232 NASLA
-239 TKIAEGN
+239 ETAEGN
-246 VKGKNLLSAFLD
+246 VKNKNLLSTFLD
-258 SITGQNKDAM
+258 SITGQNKDSM
-268 QYKADITPADNEN
+268 QLKADMALVDNEALTGEKIKADI
-281 LNSDKAINGE
+281 
-291 SVNSDSD
+291 
-298 NLNALNANSYGNK
+298 
-311 QIDVSVF
+311 F

-327 INPEDS
+327 INPKDS
-333 KDTAISNEMK
+333 SDTVISNEMK
-343 AFVTEFSKEIEAL
+343 AFVAEFSNEMKTFAAEFSKEF
-356 VKENTSDIINGG
+356 KEVLNENSGETNSD
-368 GNSISGRESI
+368 GNVTKDLGRESI

-383 KEALNNQEL
+383 KEILNNQEN
-392 KQDFLKLFDNN
+392 KSDVIKFFNVN
-403 ADKEITGENVLKLSN
+403 TDKEITGESVLKLSTD
-418 ELLNALNKDKNL
+418 LLNILNKDKNL
-430 FSDGVKSKLL
+430 FPDDVKTKLL
-440 KLLSSDEFSGL
+440 KLLSSEEFSGL
-451 VKDNLSKQM
+451 IKDNLSKQM

-466 AATSKNIDD
+466 AATSKNIED
-475 LYSKILNNTDKALS
+475 LYSKIINNTDKALS

-578 KTKLSTHFYLKDE
+578 KTKLNTHFYLQDD

-604 NKRLSDKGYDLNMNV
+604 NKRLSDKGYDLSMNV
-619 SVKNKPKED
+619 SVKNKPKEAT
-628 MDITEEFFKDD
+628 DITEEFFKDD
-639 PKSQGSVAVKVS
+639 PKTQGSVAVKVS

>member
-11 INTTNSNTGSGQTVS
+11 INTTTGNTGSGQTVS
-26 IGNANISV
+26 ISGANISV

-56 VEVDGKD
+56 IEVDGKD

-108 TNLNNSTNVSNALT
+108 TNLNNSMNVTNALS

-130 NYSKMVSAM
+130 NYSRMVSAM
-139 MDESM
+139 MDENM

-155 KQINSFPNANPE
+155 KQINSFKDANPE

-203 IAKGFA
+203 IADRFA
-209 KMIRDSLSQ
+209 KMISDSLSQ
-218 AVKDNNITDISTKI
+218 AVKDNNITDISSKI
-232 NADSLDA
+232 NASLA
-239 TKIAEGN
+239 ETAEGN
-246 VKGKNLLSAFLD
+246 VKNKNLLSTFLD
-258 SITGQNKDAM
+258 SITGQNKDSM
-268 QYKADITPADNEN
+268 QLKADLTLVDNEALTGEKIKADI
-281 LNSDKAINGE
+281 
-291 SVNSDSD
+291 
-298 NLNALNANSYGNK
+298 
-311 QIDVSVF
+311 F

-327 INPEDS
+327 INPKDS
-333 KDTAISNEMK
+333 SDTVISNEMK
-343 AFVTEFSKEIEAL
+343 AFVAEFSNEMKTFAAEFSKEF
-356 VKENTSDIINGG
+356 KEVLNENSGETNSD
-368 GNSISGRESI
+368 GNVTKDLGRESI

-383 KEALNNQEL
+383 KEILNNQEN
-392 KQDFLKLFDNN
+392 KSDVIKFFNVN
-403 ADKEITGENVLKLSN
+403 TDKEITGESVLKLSTD
-418 ELLNALNKDKNL
+418 LLNILNKDKNL
-430 FSDGVKSKLL
+430 FPDDVKTKLL
-440 KLLSSDEFSGL
+440 KLLSSEEFSGL

-466 AATSKNIDD
+466 AATSKNIED
-475 LYSKILNNTDKALS
+475 LYSKIINNTDKALS

-578 KTKLSTHFYLKDE
+578 KTKLNTHFYLQDD

-604 NKRLSDKGYDLNMNV
+604 NKRLSDKGYDLSMNV
-619 SVKNKPKED
+619 SVKNKPKEAT
-628 MDITEEFFKDD
+628 DITEEFFKDD
-639 PKSQGSVAVKVS
+639 PKTQGSVAVKVS

>member
-11 INTTNSNTGSGQTVS
+11 INTTTGNTGSGQTVS
-26 IGNANISV
+26 ISGANISV

-56 VEVDGKD
+56 IEVDGKD

-108 TNLNNSTNVSNALT
+108 TNLNNSMNVTNALS

-130 NYSKMVSAM
+130 NYSRMVSAM
-139 MDESM
+139 MDENM

-155 KQINSFPNANPE
+155 KQINSFKDANPE

-203 IAKGFA
+203 IADGFA
-209 KMIRDSLSQ
+209 KMISDSLSQ
-218 AVKDNNITDISTKI
+218 AVKDNNITDISSKI
-232 NADSLDA
+232 NASLA
-239 TKIAEGN
+239 ETAEGN
-246 VKGKNLLSAFLD
+246 VKNKNLLSTFLD
-258 SITGQNKDAM
+258 SITGQNKDSM
-268 QYKADITPADNEN
+268 QLKADLALVDNEALTGEKIKADI
-281 LNSDKAINGE
+281 
-291 SVNSDSD
+291 
-298 NLNALNANSYGNK
+298 
-311 QIDVSVF
+311 F

-327 INPEDS
+327 INPKDS
-333 KDTAISNEMK
+333 SDTVISNEMK
-343 AFVTEFSKEIEAL
+343 AFVAEFSNEMKTFAAEFSKEF
-356 VKENTSDIINGG
+356 KEVLNENSGETNSD
-368 GNSISGRESI
+368 GNVTKDLGRESI

-383 KEALNNQEL
+383 KEILNNQEN
-392 KQDFLKLFDNN
+392 KSDAIKFFNVN
-403 ADKEITGENVLKLSN
+403 TDKEITGESVLKLSTD
-418 ELLNALNKDKNL
+418 LLNILNKDKNL
-430 FSDGVKSKLL
+430 FPDDVKTKLL
-440 KLLSSDEFSGL
+440 KLLSSEEFSGL

-466 AATSKNIDD
+466 AATSKNIED
-475 LYSKILNNTDKALS
+475 LYSKIINNTDKALS

-578 KTKLSTHFYLKDE
+578 KTKLNTHFYLQDD

-604 NKRLSDKGYDLNMNV
+604 NKRLSDKGYDLSMNV
-619 SVKNKPKED
+619 SVKNKPKEAT
-628 MDITEEFFKDD
+628 DITEEFFKDD
-639 PKSQGSVAVKVS
+639 PKTQGSVAVKVS

>member
-11 INTTNSNTGSGQTVS
+11 INTTTGNTGSGQTVS
-26 IGNANISV
+26 ISGANISV

-56 VEVDGKD
+56 IEVDGKD

-108 TNLNNSTNVSNALT
+108 TNLNNSMNVTNALS

-130 NYSKMVSAM
+130 NYSRMVSAM
-139 MDESM
+139 MDENM

-155 KQINSFPNANPE
+155 KQINSFKDANPE

-203 IAKGFA
+203 IADGFA
-209 KMIRDSLSQ
+209 KMISDSLSQ
-218 AVKDNNITDISTKI
+218 AVKDNNITDISSKI
-232 NADSLDA
+232 NASLA
-239 TKIAEGN
+239 ETAEGN
-246 VKGKNLLSAFLD
+246 VKNKNLLSTFLD
-258 SITGQNKDAM
+258 SITGQNKDSM
-268 QYKADITPADNEN
+268 QLKADLALVDNEALTGEKIKADI
-281 LNSDKAINGE
+281 
-291 SVNSDSD
+291 
-298 NLNALNANSYGNK
+298 
-311 QIDVSVF
+311 F

-327 INPEDS
+327 INPKDS
-333 KDTAISNEMK
+333 SDTVISNEMK
-343 AFVTEFSKEIEAL
+343 AFVAEFSNEMKTFAAEFSKEF
-356 VKENTSDIINGG
+356 KEVLNENSGETNSD
-368 GNSISGRESI
+368 GNVTKDLGRESI

-383 KEALNNQEL
+383 KEVLNNQEN
-392 KQDFLKLFDNN
+392 KSDVIKFFNVN
-403 ADKEITGENVLKLSN
+403 TDKEITGESVLKLSTD
-418 ELLNALNKDKNL
+418 LLNILNKDKNL
-430 FSDGVKSKLL
+430 FPDDVKTKLL
-440 KLLSSDEFSGL
+440 KLLSSEEFSGL

-466 AATSKNIDD
+466 AATSKNIED
-475 LYSKILNNTDKALS
+475 LYSKIINNTDKALS

-578 KTKLSTHFYLKDE
+578 KTKLNTHFYLQDD

-604 NKRLSDKGYDLNMNV
+604 NKRLSDKGYDLSMNV
-619 SVKNKPKED
+619 SVKNKPKEAT
-628 MDITEEFFKDD
+628 DITEEFFKDD
-639 PKSQGSVAVKVS
+639 PKTQGSVAVKVS

>member
-11 INTTNSNTGSGQTVS
+11 INTTTGNTGSGQTVS
-26 IGNANISV
+26 ISGANISV

-56 VEVDGKD
+56 IEVDGKD

-108 TNLNNSTNVSNALT
+108 TNLNNSMNVTNALS

-130 NYSKMVSAM
+130 NYSRMVSAM
-139 MDESM
+139 MDENM

-155 KQINSFPNANPE
+155 KQINSFKDANPE

-203 IAKGFA
+203 IADGFA
-209 KMIRDSLSQ
+209 KMISDSLSQ
-218 AVKDNNITDISTKI
+218 AVKDNNITDISSKI
-232 NADSLDA
+232 NNFL
-239 TKIAEGN
+239 TETAEGN
-246 VKGKNLLSAFLD
+246 VKNKNLLSTFLD
-258 SITGQNKDAM
+258 SITGQNKDSM
-268 QYKADITPADNEN
+268 QLKADLALVDNEALTGEKIKADI
-281 LNSDKAINGE
+281 
-291 SVNSDSD
+291 
-298 NLNALNANSYGNK
+298 
-311 QIDVSVF
+311 F

-327 INPEDS
+327 INPKDS
-333 KDTAISNEMK
+333 SDTVISNEMK
-343 AFVTEFSKEIEAL
+343 AFVAEFSNEMKTFAAELSKEFKEVLNENSGETNSDGNVTKAL
-356 VKENTSDIINGG
+356 
-368 GNSISGRESI
+368 GRESI

-383 KEALNNQEL
+383 KEILNNQEN
-392 KQDFLKLFDNN
+392 KSDVIKFFNVN
-403 ADKEITGENVLKLSN
+403 TDKEITGESVLKLSTD
-418 ELLNALNKDKNL
+418 LLNILNKDKNL
-430 FSDGVKSKLL
+430 FPDDVKTKLL
-440 KLLSSDEFSGL
+440 KLLSSEEFSGL

-466 AATSKNIDD
+466 AATSKNIED
-475 LYSKILNNTDKALS
+475 LYSKIINNTDKALS

-571 IYVSLVN
+571 IYVSLIN
-578 KTKLSTHFYLKDE
+578 KTKLSTHFYLQDD

-604 NKRLSDKGYDLNMNV
+604 NKRLSDKGYDLSMNV
-619 SVKNKPKED
+619 SVKNKPKEAT
-628 MDITEEFFKDD
+628 DITEEFFKDD
-639 PKSQGSVAVKVS
+639 PKTQGSVAVKVS

>member
-11 INTTNSNTGSGQTVS
+11 INTTTGNTGSGQTVS
-26 IGNANISV
+26 ISGANISV

-56 VEVDGKD
+56 IEVDGKD

-108 TNLNNSTNVSNALT
+108 TNLNNSMNVTNALS

-130 NYSKMVSAM
+130 NYLRMVSAM
-139 MDESM
+139 MDENM

-155 KQINSFPNANPE
+155 KQINSFKDANPE

-203 IAKGFA
+203 IADGFA
-209 KMIRDSLSQ
+209 KMISDSLSQ
-218 AVKDNNITDISTKI
+218 AVKDNNITDISSKI
-232 NADSLDA
+232 NASL
-239 TKIAEGN
+239 AETAEVN
-246 VKGKNLLSAFLD
+246 VKNKNLLSTLLD
-258 SITGQNKDAM
+258 SITGQNKDSM
-268 QYKADITPADNEN
+268 QLKADLALVDNEALTGEKIKADI
-281 LNSDKAINGE
+281 
-291 SVNSDSD
+291 
-298 NLNALNANSYGNK
+298 
-311 QIDVSVF
+311 F

-327 INPEDS
+327 INPKDS
-333 KDTAISNEMK
+333 SDTVISNEMK
-343 AFVTEFSKEIEAL
+343 AFVAEFSNEMKTFAAEFSKEFKEVLNENSGETNSDGNVTKAL
-356 VKENTSDIINGG
+356 
-368 GNSISGRESI
+368 GRESI

-383 KEALNNQEL
+383 KEILNNQEN
-392 KQDFLKLFDNN
+392 KSDVIKFFNVN
-403 ADKEITGENVLKLSN
+403 TDKEITGESVLKLSTD
-418 ELLNALNKDKNL
+418 LLNILNKDKNL
-430 FSDGVKSKLL
+430 FPDDVKTKLL
-440 KLLSSDEFSGL
+440 KLLSSEEFSGL

-466 AATSKNIDD
+466 AATSKNIED
-475 LYSKILNNTDKALS
+475 LYSKIINNTDKALS
-489 VLESLNSKNAEIA
+489 VLESLNSKNAEIV

-578 KTKLSTHFYLKDE
+578 KTKLSTHFYLQDD

-604 NKRLSDKGYDLNMNV
+604 NKRLSDKGYDLSMNV
-619 SVKNKPKED
+619 SVKNKPKEAT
-628 MDITEEFFKDD
+628 DITEEFFKDD
-639 PKSQGSVAVKVS
+639 PKTQGSVAVKVS

>member
-11 INTTNSNTGSGQTVS
+11 INTTTGNTGSGQTVS
-26 IGNANISV
+26 ISGANISV

-56 VEVDGKD
+56 IEVDGKD

-108 TNLNNSTNVSNALT
+108 TNLNNSMNVTNALS

-130 NYSKMVSAM
+130 NYSRMVSAM
-139 MDESM
+139 MDENM

-155 KQINSFPNANPE
+155 KQINSFKDANPE

-203 IAKGFA
+203 IADGFA
-209 KMIRDSLSQ
+209 KMISDSLSQ
-218 AVKDNNITDISTKI
+218 AVKDNNITDISSKI
-232 NADSLDA
+232 NASL
-239 TKIAEGN
+239 TETAEGN
-246 VKGKNLLSAFLD
+246 VKNKNLLSTFLD
-258 SITGQNKDAM
+258 SITGQNKDSM
-268 QYKADITPADNEN
+268 QLKADLALVDNEALTGEKIKADI
-281 LNSDKAINGE
+281 
-291 SVNSDSD
+291 
-298 NLNALNANSYGNK
+298 
-311 QIDVSVF
+311 F
-318 DTTKAILEL
+318 DTTKAILAL
-327 INPEDS
+327 INPKDS
-333 KDTAISNEMK
+333 SDTVISNEMK
-343 AFVTEFSKEIEAL
+343 AFVAEFSNEMKTFAAEFSKEFKEVLNENSGETNSDGNVTKAL
-356 VKENTSDIINGG
+356 
-368 GNSISGRESI
+368 GRESI

-383 KEALNNQEL
+383 KEILNNQENESDVI
-392 KQDFLKLFDNN
+392 KFFDVNT
-403 ADKEITGENVLKLSN
+403 DKEITGESVLKLSTD
-418 ELLNALNKDKNL
+418 LLNILNKDKNL
-430 FSDGVKSKLL
+430 FPDDVKTKLL
-440 KLLSSDEFSGL
+440 KLLSSEEFSGL

-466 AATSKNIDD
+466 AATSKNIED
-475 LYSKILNNTDKALS
+475 LYSKIINNTDKALS

-578 KTKLSTHFYLKDE
+578 KTKLSTHFYLQDD

-604 NKRLSDKGYDLNMNV
+604 NKRLSDKGYDLSMNV
-619 SVKNKPKED
+619 SVKNKPKEAT
-628 MDITEEFFKDD
+628 DITEEFFKDD
-639 PKSQGSVAVKVS
+639 PKTQGSVAVKVS